1 MALEQEW
8 RGSDRQGITM
18 DLINLSKKLQKRE
31 AFPPIPAVVSEIIQE
46 IDYGEISMENL
57 GRLIQK
63 DVCLATHIIRHANA
77 GAYSSAGPVSTVI
90 QSIKV
95 MGFRVLKGLCLSLP
109 VFSQFRD
116 VPGVMGLWRHSYIT
130 SACCRIIAER
140 IKLPALDEAETSGLL
155 HDLGKIFMY
164 LEMPQFIG
172 PRLSVSDASSGEPDW
187 VVERNSL
194 GIDHSFIGARYGR
207 MFNFPESILNPIL
220 WHHEP
225 HKATANQE
233 LTHVCSLG
241 DKIASIIGACH
252 PDYVYVETSL
262 LQSLDYLGIRK
273 GIFQFI
279 LMDCLDR
286 ASNMMYFEL

>member
-1 MALEQEW
+1 MA
-8 RGSDRQGITM
+8 M
-18 DLINLSKKLQKRE
+18 DLIDLSKKLQKRD

-57 GRLIQK
+57 SKLIQK
-63 DVCLATHIIRHANA
+63 DVCLATHLIRHANA
-77 GAYSSAGPVSTVI
+77 GAYASAGPVSTVV

-116 VPGVMGLWRHSYIT
+116 IPGVMDLWRHSYIT
-130 SACCRIIAER
+130 SSCCRIIAER
-140 IKLPALDEAETSGLL
+140 IKLPTIDEAETAGLL

-164 LEMPQFIG
+164 LEMPQYIS
-172 PRLSVSDASSGEPDW
+172 PRLDATGDAPSEADW
-187 VVERNSL
+187 VVERKAL

-207 MFNFPESILNPIL
+207 MFNFPASILNPIL

-225 HKATANQE
+225 HKATANLE

-241 DKIASIIGACH
+241 DKIASIIGAGH
-252 PDYVYVETSL
+252 PDFIFVETSL

-273 GIFQFI
+273 EIFQFI
-279 LMDCLDR
+279 LMDCLER
-286 ASNMMYFEL
+286 ASNMEYFKL

>member
-1 MALEQEW
+1 
-8 RGSDRQGITM
+8 M

-57 GRLIQK
+57 GKLIQR

-77 GAYSSAGPVSTVI
+77 GAYASAGPVSTVV

-116 VPGVMGLWRHSYIT
+116 VPGVMALWRHSYIT

-140 IKLPALDEAETSGLL
+140 IKLPTVDEAETAGLL
-155 HDLGKIFMY
+155 HDLGKVFMY
-164 LEMPQFIG
+164 LEMTQFVG
-172 PRLSVSDASSGEPDW
+172 PRLATSEEAPVEPDW
-187 VVERNSL
+187 VAERNVL

-207 MFNFPESILNPIL
+207 MFNFPGSIL

-241 DKIASIIGACH
+241 DKIASIIGAGH

-273 GIFQFI
+273 EIFQFI

-286 ASNMMYFEL
+286 ASNMVYFEL